1 MKQSFKQKFLMKFFN
16 ANNVY
21 DVRRP
26 FATLAKA
33 FGFSTFTIIVD
44 DDKKNVRVVF
54 TLRDKICLFFSISI
68 YIMML
73 CKQMNQSSSLY
84 ARNSLILDCGIGLL
98 ITASIGVTIFSMV
111 FVVYH
116 RQKVLDMMKQFYD
129 FDEKVSEALNCHSI
143 NDTSSTAHFFFQI
156 AEMGVKINHMHHK
169 MYVVGHLVCS
179 VIAVMTLMISSMT
192 MFGFGKDST
201 FDLSL
206 DWGLGLLKLWSISAY
221 AVQMSQFGHL
231 ILGIKVRYTA
241 LNDCFWWVSIWS
253 IAHIFFF
260 VHPRWRRASYII

>member
-33 FGFSTFTIIVD
+33 FGFSTFTIID
-44 DDKKNVRVVF
+44 DEDKKNVRVVF

-68 YIMML
+68 YIMIL
-73 CKQMNQSSSLY
+73 FKQMNLSTSLY
-84 ARNSLILDCGIGLL
+84 SKDSLILDCGIGLL

-129 FDEKVSEALNCHSI
+129 FDEKVSEASNCQSI
-143 NDTSSTAHFFFQI
+143 IDTSYTTDFLPPDCRN
-156 AEMGVKINHMHHK
+156 GVENKSHAPQD
-169 MYVVGHLVCS
+169 VRGGTS
-179 VIAVMTLMISSMT
+179 
-192 MFGFGKDST
+192 
-201 FDLSL
+201 
-206 DWGLGLLKLWSISAY
+206 GLL
-221 AVQMSQFGHL
+221 
-231 ILGIKVRYTA
+231 RY
-241 LNDCFWWVSIWS
+241 
-253 IAHIFFF
+253 
-260 VHPRWRRASYII
+260 RRDYFDDLLRDHAWFR